1 MADIKNFGIKGIAAD
16 VQMGKSGGRLK
27 YDSSNNRF
35 DLTQSDGTTL
45 EDIRLGSVTSGT
57 WTGSAIGTAYGGTG
71 LDLSSSTGTIQVS
84 SGTVTAGAI
93 DISDSNFVT
102 GALGVANGGTGATA
116 ASGART
122 NLGLGTLAVQAANAV
137 DIDGGAIDGT
147 IIGANSAAAITGST
161 ITANSS
167 FVGDLTGDVTG
178 DVTGALTGNSA
189 GVHTGN
195 VTGNLTGDVT
205 GDVTGNLTGT
215 ASLATNF
222 TSAVTVA
229 LTGDST
235 GTATF
240 TGAGDTA
247 SIASTLATVN
257 TDVGSYGS
265 GTAIPV
271 IAVDAKG

>member
-1 MADIKNFGIKGIAAD
+1 
-16 VQMGKSGGRLK
+16 MGKSGGRLK

-189 GVHTGN
+189 GVT
-195 VTGNLTGDVT
+195 
-205 GDVTGNLTGT
+205 
-215 ASLATNF
+215 
-222 TSAVTVA
+222 
-229 LTGDST
+229 
-235 GTATF
+235 
-240 TGAGDTA
+240 
-247 SIASTLATVN
+247 
-257 TDVGSYGS
+257 
-265 GTAIPV
+265 
-271 IAVDAKG
+271 

>member
-1 MADIKNFGIKGIAAD
+1 MFKWVRAGDASNTIQVIIVLILHNPM
-16 VQMGKSGGRLK
+16 VRL
-27 YDSSNNRF
+27 
-35 DLTQSDGTTL
+35 L

-167 FVGDLTGDVTG
+167 FVMKDGVVTG

-257 TDVGSYGS
+257 SRCWLLLV
-265 GTAIPV
+265 
-271 IAVDAKG
+271 VDYCYSRI